1 MASRRAQWERLTGAA
16 QAEAGDKVL
25 VSKQKRTTTSTSRIM
40 EAGRVVSVTQR
51 VSVNAP
57 AQINY
62 PPPPPAHA
70 PGSSDIP
77 SDDPASSKDPIQS
90 DDAVPKNANQDVE
103 QTLELPPTDRTQF
116 WDQFEKEKDHMADL
130 LYHQHSSEGYGEAC
144 SSCLSGAT
152 ATVRCSD
159 CWHRVP
165 TCEDCFIA
173 AHSRMPTHWAE
184 VWSLERGFTI
194 RCDMSALCSKPHIQ
208 MGHAS
213 GQCPNSF
220 ADKLR
225 HEFLIIDTN
234 GIHSTR
240 LRFCTC
246 QGADTPVAQLMKANL
261 FPATLTKPKT
271 AFTFAVLKQY
281 HIHHLESAESA
292 YGFIAALRRLTD
304 PFFFED
310 AADPYNQFRDVFKM
324 WRILLAEK
332 RYGHNHNIDSVLL
345 DRPPGHLAVGC
356 PTCPEQNVNTDR
368 SVQWPRELRHLKQV
382 RLTLDGNYHANHLI
396 KHSDPNLVSY
406 FEGRAFFPEPEP
418 FELVMKGLG
427 LDINEKPTCAY
438 LKAVS
443 KQETKKFIGCDISG
457 IVNIQCPH
465 VFIVSTVNLKGGEKF
480 GLSDFGLVQGLRWRY
495 LPLLKAPD
503 RHDIRPPK
511 VSSSSNSQPAM
522 HPAPAV
528 QPLHCLTPPPEPT
541 PSLRPH
547 TDKPDN
553 VSTALSYDIICSWHV
568 NVDDRMKEQYPDVY
582 PFFENCQYTIPLLHI
597 QNHKDNCTYLY
608 SSAFAIG
615 AGHFHGETAEHPWVY
630 VNQFGGQGRQMS
642 HGNRH
647 DLYAD
652 VFNNWNWKKYI
663 NLPAQLFN
671 ELTRAK
677 RHRLS
682 KRNVFLGLCKLYH
695 DKIAVWDLLD
705 RQARTKDGN
714 KEVMCVYRHNPSNIP
729 SQAQVYE
736 VLASMN
742 KETLSSKATVPAL
755 IDRSIELVRLQQ
767 KIKQKLAF
775 NKAHGELPSIQSDI
789 TTLRNRLER
798 QLKSFRDLQLALFPH
813 LEIVIQGAKSGE
825 TAPVEDQILYTPS
838 YFDQKQRDL
847 LRLTEA
853 GNMERTLWEG
863 AIYDVLSQL
872 RTHIRYVSSLV
883 SEKSANASGQGPK
896 TRAMSKVQDAEFLRD
911 YDMAVYSAGRACM
924 LNLGLSPDDPHFPPM
939 TIRST
944 FRKSTD
950 AAPGLGTTYAP
961 DGLIWT
967 LSMGGDTRRLTF
979 APLINTQAV
988 DEQDKVTTQS
998 QQRPKRKNDVT
1009 AHNTNKKAKMAP
1021 PATDAPVPNEAQD
1034 STSYSQAIPS
1044 NAQAQ
1049 TGWIWRIS
1057 PPHGVTSQQIEDWMS
1072 EGDRVQWFRAEA
1084 EMMRWQEEYEL
1095 KLVEFVRAIRHYE
1108 TMAAA
1113 WLRLSEALGNVEKEG
1128 KAAYARKTAARYRE
1142 QARRCSSIFYKQAGF
1157 PDLIDEATVL
1167 EHVLNS
1173 REELRTLRAAAFS
1186 DRVSKDPSQ

>member
-1 MASRRAQWERLTGAA
+1 MASRRAQWERKAQAA
-16 QAEAGDKVL
+16 QAEVGDRVA
-25 VSKQKRTTTSTSRIM
+25 VSKQQGLRTTTSRILDD
-40 EAGRVVSVTQR
+40 GQVVSVTRQ
-51 VSVNAP
+51 VFTSAP
-57 AQINY
+57 AQVTY
-62 PPPPPAHA
+62 PQPPPAH
-70 PGSSDIP
+70 PSGSSDNPTSSKDHIP
-77 SDDPASSKDPIQS
+77 SDDAAPQ
-90 DDAVPKNANQDVE
+90 NARQEVE
-103 QTLELPPTDRTQF
+103 APSALPSMDHPQF
-116 WDQFEKEKDHMADL
+116 WEQFDREKGHLADL
-130 LYHQHSSEGYGEAC
+130 LYHQHSTEGFGAAC
-144 SSCLSGAT
+144 SCSVLGAI

-165 TCEDCFIA
+165 TCEACFIA

-184 VWSLERGFTI
+184 VWSSERGFTI
-194 RCDMSALCSKPHIQ
+194 RCDISTLSSQPHIQ
-208 MGHAS
+208 LGHA
-213 GQCPNSF
+213 GGPCPNSF
-220 ADKLR
+220 ADERR

-246 QGADTPVAQLMKANL
+246 QSAATPVTQLMRAKL
-261 FPATLTKPKT
+261 FPATFTKPKT
-271 AFTFAVLKQY
+271 AFTFSVLKQY

-292 YGFIAALRRLTD
+292 YSFIAALRRLTD

-310 AADPYNQFRDVFKM
+310 AADPYDQFRDVFKM
-324 WRILLAEK
+324 WKILLAEK
-332 RYGHNHNIDSVLL
+332 HCGHNHNIDSVLI
-345 DRPPGHLAVGC
+345 DRPPGHLAIGC

-368 SVQWPRELRHLKQV
+368 TVQWPQELRHLKQI

-406 FEGRAFFPEPEP
+406 FEGRAFFPPPEP
-418 FELVMKGLG
+418 FELVLKSLG
-427 LDINEKPTCAY
+427 LDIDEKPTCAY

-465 VFIVSTVNLKGGEKF
+465 VFIISTVNLKRGEKF
-480 GLSDFGLVQGLRWRY
+480 PITNFGLAQGIRWRY
-495 LPLLKAPD
+495 LPLLTALD
-503 RHDIRPPK
+503 RRDIRLPQVPCPLDMQTGTTLIHPIPTAQPPY
-511 VSSSSNSQPAM
+511 S
-522 HPAPAV
+522 
-528 QPLHCLTPPPEPT
+528 LTPPPEPI
-541 PSLRPH
+541 PCLRPH
-547 TDKPDN
+547 TDKPEDI
-553 VSTALSYDIICSWHV
+553 SMALSYDIVCSWHV
-568 NVDDRMKEQYPDVY
+568 NVDDRMKQQYPDVY

-608 SSAFAIG
+608 SSAFSIG

-642 HGNRH
+642 HGNCH

-663 NLPAQLFN
+663 NLPSQLFN
-671 ELTRAK
+671 ELMRAK
-677 RHRLS
+677 RHRVS

-705 RQARTKDGN
+705 RRTRTKDGN
-714 KEVMCVYRHNPSNIP
+714 KEVICVCTDTIR
-729 SQAQVYE
+729 QTAQVYE
-736 VLASMN
+736 ALASVN
-742 KETLSSKATVPAL
+742 KEMLSSKATVPAL

-767 KIKQKLAF
+767 KIKQKLVF
-775 NKAHGELPSIQSDI
+775 NKAHGDLPSIQSDI
-789 TTLRNRLER
+789 ATLRNRLEK

-813 LEIVIQGAKSGE
+813 LEIVIQGAKSGG
-825 TAPVEDQILYTPS
+825 TVPLEDQVLFTPS

-863 AIYDVLSQL
+863 AIYNVLSQL

-939 TIRST
+939 TIHST
-944 FRKSTD
+944 FRKATD
-950 AAPGLGTTYAP
+950 GIPGLGTTYAP

-979 APLINTQAV
+979 APLINTQAIE
-988 DEQDKVTTQS
+988 EQDKVATQS
-998 QQRPKRKNDVT
+998 QQRPKRKNNVAAT
-1009 AHNTNKKAKMAP
+1009 ESANKKAKTME
-1021 PATDAPVPNEAQD
+1021 PATNPVASNEAQG
-1034 STSYSQAIPS
+1034 STSPSQAPRS
-1044 NAQAQ
+1044 DAPAQ
-1049 TGWIWRIS
+1049 TGWIWQIS

-1072 EGDRVQWFRAEA
+1072 EGDRVQWFQAEA

-1113 WLRLSEALGNVEKEG
+1113 WRRLSEASGNIEKEG
-1128 KAAYARKTAARYRE
+1128 KAAYARKAAARYRD
-1142 QARRCSSIFYKQAGF
+1142 QASRCSTIFYIQAGF
-1157 PDLIDEATVL
+1157 PDLTDEEKAL
-1167 EHVLNS
+1167 EHVLSS
-1173 REELRTLRAAAFS
+1173 REELRILRAAAFS
-1186 DRVSKDPSQ
+1186 NQ